1 MDRNRYYSEIELNET
16 LVSKART
23 VTEADVVNYAGVS
36 GDFHPYHTDSTYA
49 NESDFGGR
57 IAHGLLILS
66 VAAALEAAENEHA
79 FLYGF
84 ESVRFIAPTM
94 LGDTIQVE
102 SEVIEKT
109 ERSQDF
115 GIITKEFDVKN
126 QDDETVLACEKL
138 IMVERNPEA

>member
-109 ERSQDF
+109 EHSQDF

-126 QDDETVLACEKL
+126 QNDETVLACEKL
-138 IMVERNPEA
+138 IMVECNPEA